1 MIRRAEP
8 NDARAIYEILLKT
21 DDPWTMGVIESEL
34 KSESSKAFV
43 YLGDE
48 GAVQGFVDIKILY
61 DEADL
66 MHIAVSEE
74 MRGQGIGAR
83 LLAKAID
90 EAEGKAIALEVRES
104 NFKAISLYEKY
115 DFKRKASAKT
125 ITMVKMRRLCG
136 GESETFSDRK
146 FMR

>member
-1 MIRRAEP
+1 MIRKAELSDL
-8 NDARAIYEILLKT
+8 NAIYEILSKT
-21 DDPWTMGVIESEL
+21 DDPWTVGVVESEL

-66 MHIAVSEE
+66 MHIAVSED
-74 MRGQGIGAR
+74 MRGHGIGAK
-83 LLAKAID
+83 LLAHAIE

-104 NFKAISLYEKY
+104 NFKAINLYEKY
-115 DFKRKASAKT
+115 DFLREGTRKNYYHGEDAVL
-125 ITMVKMRRLCG
+125 MWRR
-136 GESETFSDRK
+136 K
-146 FMR
+146 

>member
-8 NDARAIYEILLKT
+8 NDARSIYEILSKT

-43 YLGDE
+43 YVDEE

-74 MRGQGIGAR
+74 LRGQGIGAR
-83 LLAKAID
+83 LLAKAI
-90 EAEGKAIALEVRES
+90 EESEEKAELTNVVIAKDGIAVIVNNDNAIDDLSLDQIKAIFVGET
-104 NFKAISLYEKY
+104 
-115 DFKRKASAKT
+115 KT
-125 ITMVKMRRLCG
+125 WGDIK
-136 GESETFSDRK
+136 
-146 FMR
+146 

>member
-21 DDPWTMGVIESEL
+21 DDPWTMGVIESEQ

-48 GAVQGFVDIKILY
+48 GQVQGFVDIKILY

-74 MRGQGIGAR
+74 LRGHGIGAK
-83 LLAKAID
+83 LLAKAI
-90 EAEGKAIALEVRES
+90 EVAEGKAIALEVRMG

-115 DFKRKASAKT
+115 DFKKESVRKNYYHGEDAA
-125 ITMVKMRRLCG
+125 IMWRR
-136 GESETFSDRK
+136 K
-146 FMR
+146 

>member
-1 MIRRAEP
+1 MIRQAEP
-8 NDARAIYEILLKT
+8 NDARAIYEILSKT

-43 YLGDE
+43 YLDVE
-48 GAVQGFVDIKILY
+48 GAVHGFVDIKILY

-74 MRGQGIGAR
+74 LRGKGIGAK
-83 LLAKAID
+83 LLAKAIE
-90 EAEGKAIALEVRES
+90 EAEGKAIALEVRMG

-115 DFKRKASAKT
+115 DFKKESVRKNYYYGEDAA
-125 ITMVKMRRLCG
+125 IMWRR
-136 GESETFSDRK
+136 K
-146 FMR
+146 

>member
-8 NDARAIYEILLKT
+8 NDARAIYEILSKS
-21 DDPWTMGVIESEL
+21 DDPWTMGVVESEL
-34 KSESSKAFV
+34 KSDSSKAFV

-66 MHIAVSEE
+66 MHIAVSNE
-74 MRGQGIGAR
+74 MRGKGIGAR
-83 LLAKAID
+83 LLDQAI
-90 EAEGKAIALEVRES
+90 EAAEGKAIALEVRMG

-115 DFKRKASAKT
+115 DFKKESVRKNYYHGEDAA
-125 ITMVKMRRLCG
+125 IMWRR
-136 GESETFSDRK
+136 K
-146 FMR
+146 

>member
-8 NDARAIYEILLKT
+8 NDARAIYEILSKT
-21 DDPWTMGVIESEL
+21 DDPWAMGVIESEL

-66 MHIAVSEE
+66 MHIAVSEDL
-74 MRGQGIGAR
+74 RGKGIGAK
-83 LLAKAID
+83 LLAKAI
-90 EAEGKAIALEVRES
+90 EVAEGKAIALEVRMG

-115 DFKRKASAKT
+115 DFKKESVRKNYYHGEDAA
-125 ITMVKMRRLCG
+125 IMWRR
-136 GESETFSDRK
+136 K
-146 FMR
+146 

>member
-8 NDARAIYEILLKT
+8 NDARAIYEILSKT
-21 DDPWTMGVIESEL
+21 DDPWTIGVIESEL
-34 KSESSKAFV
+34 KTESSKVFV

-48 GAVQGFVDIKILY
+48 GQVQGFVDIKILY

-74 MRGQGIGAR
+74 LRGQGIGAK
-83 LLAKAID
+83 LLAQAI
-90 EAEGKAIALEVRES
+90 EVAEEKPIALEVRMG

-115 DFKRKASAKT
+115 DFKKESVRKNYYHGEDAA
-125 ITMVKMRRLCG
+125 IMWRR
-136 GESETFSDRK
+136 K
-146 FMR
+146 

>member
-1 MIRRAEP
+1 MIRWAEP
-8 NDARAIYEILLKT
+8 NDARSIYEILSKT

-34 KSESSKAFV
+34 KTESSKAFV

-74 MRGQGIGAR
+74 LRSQGIGAK
-83 LLAKAID
+83 LLAKAIE

-104 NFKAISLYEKY
+104 NFIAISLYEKY
-115 DFKRKASAKT
+115 DFKKESVRKNYYHGEDAA
-125 ITMVKMRRLCG
+125 IMWRR
-136 GESETFSDRK
+136 K
-146 FMR
+146 

>member
-8 NDARAIYEILLKT
+8 NDARAIYEILSKT
-21 DDPWTMGVIESEL
+21 DDPWTIGVIESEL
-34 KSESSKAFV
+34 KSDSSKVFV

-74 MRGQGIGAR
+74 LRGQGIGAK
-83 LLAKAID
+83 LLAKAIE

-104 NFKAISLYEKY
+104 NFIAISLYEKY
-115 DFKRKASAKT
+115 NFKKESVRKNYYHGEDAA
-125 ITMVKMRRLCG
+125 IMWRR
-136 GESETFSDRK
+136 K
-146 FMR
+146 

>member
-1 MIRRAEP
+1 MIRRAEIS
-8 NDARAIYEILLKT
+8 DAEAIYEILSKT
-21 DDPWTMGVIESEL
+21 DDPWTLGVVESEL

-74 MRGQGIGAR
+74 MRGQGIGAK
-83 LLAKAID
+83 LLAQAIE
-90 EAEGKAIALEVRES
+90 EAEGKAIALEVRKS
-104 NFKAISLYEKY
+104 NFKAINLYEKY
-115 DFKRKASAKT
+115 DFLREGTRKNYYHGEDAVL
-125 ITMVKMRRLCG
+125 MWRR
-136 GESETFSDRK
+136 K
-146 FMR
+146 